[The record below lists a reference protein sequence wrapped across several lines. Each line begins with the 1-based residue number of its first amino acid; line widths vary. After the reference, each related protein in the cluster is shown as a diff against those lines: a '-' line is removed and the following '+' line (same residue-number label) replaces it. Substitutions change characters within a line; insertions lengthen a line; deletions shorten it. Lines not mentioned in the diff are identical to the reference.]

1 MKKVYRL
8 LDKLKVKYKIILSMY
23 LIIGPLL
30 LITTVYLYNRNTS
43 SIEEKMIEFYK
54 NQVNT
59 IQENVNYL
67 QADVLDIVTY
77 LSINKDIRNI
87 LYQENGSPLSENPL
101 IWEQNAPI
109 DLIEDNISVKNH
121 IKTLILYTENDIRPF
136 YVSRDSSI
144 HKMNRKEIQQ
154 TQFFKD
160 AYAAKGDCVWTRI
173 DKGENSIFLK
183 NNGGK
188 IVVGKALYNLSKSKL
203 VGFLCIGIDASRYEQ
218 LCNNILLDESE
229 GIVIVNNGVKLVQ
242 AGNVNG
248 EMLHYALRDDTDTS
262 NTVTK
267 TRIGANYVFQMW
279 DENSKDEIYY
289 FVPNKQW
296 LSQRES
302 AFVFPIV
309 FFCIFF
315 IAISPMAMLITSII
329 SRPLQKLNHS
339 MMKFQEGD
347 FEQHVEVIVDD
358 EIGQVTECYNN
369 MVSEIKEL
377 VDSNYVM
384 VLRERQSELDAL
396 QAQINPHFLYN
407 ALDSLYWQAFNDER
421 YTLAEDIFSLSQL
434 FRLVLNQGQSN
445 IYVEKEA
452 ELIYHYLQIQKM
464 RFEKRLDYQIDIEE
478 EAKQY
483 VIPKLIL
490 QPFVENA
497 IVHGLER
504 KEETGFIKITG
515 KVSEGYLYFEVSD
528 NGVGMTEEQIN
539 HTFQHENNDTFE
551 YKSQRVGKFAIYNVR
566 ERLNLKYRGDFT
578 LDIISNVGEGTIIK
592 LCVPAQLNP

>member
-1 MKKVYRL
+1 MKKINHL
-8 LDKLKVKYKIILSMY
+8 FDKLKVKYKIILSMY

-30 LITTVYLYNRNTS
+30 LITTVFLYNRNTAA
-43 SIEEKMIEFYK
+43 IEEKMIEFYK
-54 NQVNT
+54 NQVST

-77 LSINKDIRNI
+77 LSINKDIRTI
-87 LYQENGSPLSENPL
+87 LYQEKGSSLAENPL

-109 DLIEDNISVKNH
+109 DLVKDNISVKNH

-136 YVSRDSSI
+136 YVSRDSSV
-144 HKMNRKEIQQ
+144 HNMKMEAVRQ
-154 TQFFKD
+154 TQLFKD

-173 DKGENSIFLK
+173 DKGENSIFTK

-188 IVVGKALYNLSKSKL
+188 IVVGKALYNLSKSRL

-218 LCNNILLDESE
+218 LCSNILLDDSE

-242 AGNVNG
+242 AGTVSGDMLSYAISNVILPS
-248 EMLHYALRDDTDTS
+248 E
-262 NTVTK
+262 TVAKTK
-267 TRIGANYVFQMW
+267 IGTNYVFSTI
-279 DENSKDEIYY
+279 DETSKDQIYY
-289 FVPNKQW
+289 IVPKEQW
-296 LSQRES
+296 LSQREN
-302 AFVFPIV
+302 AFVFPVV

-315 IAISPMAMLITSII
+315 IAIWPMAMLIANII
-329 SRPLQKLNHS
+329 SHPLQKLNNS
-339 MMKFQEGD
+339 MMKFKEGD
-347 FEQHVEVIVDD
+347 FEQYVEVIVDD

-384 VLRERQSELDAL
+384 VIRERQSELEAL

-407 ALDSLYWQAFNDER
+407 ALDSLYWQAFNDDR
-421 YTLAEDIFSLSQL
+421 HTLAEDIFSLSQL
-434 FRLVLNQGQSN
+434 FRLVLNQGQSD

-464 RFEKRLDYQIDIEE
+464 RFEKRLDYKIDIDE
-478 EAKQY
+478 EAKRY
-483 VIPKLIL
+483 IIPKLIL

-497 IVHGLER
+497 IVHGLEC

-515 KVSEGYLYFEVSD
+515 RVDGRYLYFEVSD

-539 HTFQHENNDTFE
+539 QIFDHENNDTLK
-551 YKSQRVGKFAIYNVR
+551 YTSQRVGKFAIYNVR
-566 ERLNLKYRGDFT
+566 ERLNLKYRGDFK
-578 LDIISNVGEGTIIK
+578 LDIISDVGKGTTIK
-592 LCVPAQLNP
+592 LCVPAQFNP